1 MINKIAHEASAKLL
15 LICSYDCWV
24 NVSDLWL
31 AHGLVLMP
39 VPMSTPFR
47 LISPKK
53 LRHKHK
59 HKHEKNKHVRFSCA
73 NAYALM
79 CQWKP
84 DLSNEDCDRDRNGK
98 KRNRFRP
105 HPHESVFFFKRR
117 FFSPVWPTVHSC
129 PVKTVTE
136 NASFQKSSPELRVL
150 KTPAFLL
157 HVYVWIP
164 KISNTMMSY
173 IKNISSKNISLN
185 FIKHTS

>member
-31 AHGLVLMP
+31 AHGLELMP

-73 NAYALM
+73 YAYAFM

-84 DLSNEDCDRDRNGK
+84 DLSNEDCDRDKNGK
-98 KRNRFRP
+98 KGNRFRP
-105 HPHESVFFFKRR
+105 HPHESVFFLNGDFFLRFGLPSTRVRWKQSPKTHLFKKAHQSWDFWKRR
-117 FFSPVWPTVHSC
+117 LFF
-129 PVKTVTE
+129 
-136 NASFQKSSPELRVL
+136 
-150 KTPAFLL
+150 
-157 HVYVWIP
+157 YVCTYEYRGFRIRWC
-164 KISNTMMSY
+164 
-173 IKNISSKNISLN
+173 
-185 FIKHTS
+185 HTSKIYHLKIYH